1 MGPDSGEAPSNLS
14 RISRGARVPDRSLDE
29 VLRTLEGCRVGLALA
44 GGDRID
50 DCHLIAVPRA
60 GATTVWVFEAGRD
73 HFLSPAKVIDAW
85 EVR

>member
-1 MGPDSGEAPSNLS
+1 MGPDSHEAPTEPRSG
-14 RISRGARVPDRSLDE
+14 SRGRSRGRLLGDL
-29 VLRTLEGCRVGLALA
+29 LRALEGRRVGLALA
-44 GGDRID
+44 GGGRID

-73 HFLSPAKVIDAW
+73 HFLSPATVIDAW